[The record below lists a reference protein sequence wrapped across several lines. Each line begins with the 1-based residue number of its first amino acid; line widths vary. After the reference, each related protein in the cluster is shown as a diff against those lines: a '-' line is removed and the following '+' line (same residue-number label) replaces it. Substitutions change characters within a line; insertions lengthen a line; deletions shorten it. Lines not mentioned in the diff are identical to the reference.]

1 MARKLFSRRTR
12 YFLYKVWA
20 LLGLVRWYNIVLM
33 AIALYLSAIY
43 LFNPESGVVQ
53 VLRDIRLHLEIL
65 ALILFIASGFIINAF
80 YDLEKDIINRPTQT
94 FFQKHISK
102 EFSFGCYFAFNSL
115 AALISLIVDW
125 KVFGI
130 NVLFSFVLWAYS
142 HKMRKMRF
150 IGEMGAA
157 MLTIAPFFSL
167 SVYYWDLTWKMF
179 AFISL
184 IFLFILTREVVKK
197 LIAIRGDIILGDQS
211 IPIVIGE
218 RAASIVVVS
227 LGIISM
233 LQVGYLVTQVFTGIS
248 DFLFYAMLLLLSA
261 AVIAEGFKNDHLQ
274 VNFIY
279 KILILLSILT
289 IPYIGD
295 L

>member
-1 MARKLFSRRTR
+1 MKNILPRR
-12 YFLYKVWA
+12 
-20 LLGLVRWYNIVLM
+20 
-33 AIALYLSAIY
+33 
-43 LFNPESGVVQ
+43 
-53 VLRDIRLHLEIL
+53 
-65 ALILFIASGFIINAF
+65 
-80 YDLEKDIINRPTQT
+80 QT
-94 FFQKHISK
+94 V
-102 EFSFGCYFAFNSL
+102 FSF
-115 AALISLIVDW
+115 IV
-125 KVFGI
+125 G
-130 NVLFSFVLWAYS
+130 WA
-142 HKMRKMRF
+142 M
-150 IGEMGAA
+150 
-157 MLTIAPFFSL
+157 
-167 SVYYWDLTWKMF
+167 
-179 AFISL
+179 L